1 MRVKYKP
8 TMSMTFS
15 EKFGSLLILKV
26 LMWWGLKLAAFQ
38 TCRTWWTVTPEY
50 LAIKRR
56 LQWVDSRGRQCTVAC
71 RIS

>member
-1 MRVKYKP
+1 
-8 TMSMTFS
+8 MSMTFS

-56 LQWVDSRGRQCTVAC
+56 LQ
-71 RIS
+71 